1 MATLNKVF
9 LIGRLT
15 RDPELRYTAG
25 GTAVADLNLA
35 VSQKFTSKS
44 GEQKDNVVFVNITVW
59 AKQAEA
65 CSEYLFKGSSLFVE
79 GRLQLDMWESK
90 EGQRRSRLR
99 VVAQRV
105 QFLGRPK
112 GDKAVVPATAG
123 TSAAGAGI
131 SEELPE
137 EEFPVGEEG
146 KVVSSSNT
154 TEEEVPF

>member
-1 MATLNKVF
+1 MASFNKV
-9 LIGRLT
+9 LLMGNLT
-15 RDPELRYTAG
+15 RKPELRYTPG
-25 GTAVADLNLA
+25 GQAVCDIGLA
-35 VSQKFTSKS
+35 VNRRYSVNGQDK
-44 GEQKDNVVFVNITVW
+44 EEVCFVDIVVW

-105 QFLGRPK
+105 QFLGRPR
-112 GDKAVVPATAG
+112 GEKAAAATG
-123 TSAAGAGI
+123 EV

-137 EEFPVGEEG
+137 EEIPVGEEN
-146 KVVSSSNT
+146 KTVLPEEV
-154 TEEEVPF
+154 TEEEAPF

>member
-1 MATLNKVF
+1 MAALNKVF

-79 GRLQLDMWESK
+79 GRLQLDIWESK

-105 QFLGRPK
+105 QFLGRPR
-112 GDKAVVPATAG
+112 GEKAAG
-123 TSAAGAGI
+123 TSASGAEI

-137 EEFPVGEEG
+137 EEIPAGEEN
-146 KVVSSSNT
+146 KTVLPEEVS
-154 TEEEVPF
+154 EEEAPF